1 MKTKSSLVYT
11 NHVKV
16 LVMSKQEFVFKKKI
30 SSVVVYKTGYWE
42 EVTEGIDQDL
52 LLQGLQLNH
61 YLPIS
66 NLKTQ
71 GLSDTF

>member
-1 MKTKSSLVYT
+1 M
-11 NHVKV
+11 
-16 LVMSKQEFVFKKKI
+16 FKKKI